1 MRGLFLRPERD
12 TLFGLW
18 GGGASLAREDLAPGR
33 SNVSARDVF
42 AAVRSGVVTRVC
54 AAFLL
59 LPALVGL
66 EVSTPGVDTLPKN
79 RWFTRRV
86 IAGGLGVSITTLTVA
101 TGLSTDLAAEGMA
114 VAAGVLDC

>member
-1 MRGLFLRPERD
+1 M
-12 TLFGLW
+12 
-18 GGGASLAREDLAPGR
+18 REDLAPGR

-42 AAVRSGVVTRVC
+42 AAVRSGVFC

-86 IAGGLGVSITTLTVA
+86 IAGGLGVSITTLT
-101 TGLSTDLAAEGMA
+101 GQSTDLVAEGVA

>member
-18 GGGASLAREDLAPGR
+18 GGGASLAREDLPPGR
-33 SNVSARDVF
+33 SSVPAPDVF
-42 AAVRSGVVTRVC
+42 AVGRSGVATRVC

-66 EVSTPGVDTLPKN
+66 EVSTPGVDTLLNN
-79 RWFTRRV
+79 RFFTRLM
-86 IAGGLGVSITTLTVA
+86 IAGGLGVSVTTLT
-101 TGLSTDLAAEGMA
+101 GQSTDLLAEGVA